1 MIGPAR
7 GGRPGAAAQE
17 AEYERM
23 AAAGTAAG
31 VVVCL
36 RADPGAQ
43 PPQLQPLCGCDAA
56 RGRGRERAP
65 MPTDDD

>member
-1 MIGPAR
+1 MSAWPLPALR
-7 GGRPGAAAQE
+7 LVS
-17 AEYERM
+17 
-23 AAAGTAAG
+23 T

>member
-7 GGRPGAAAQE
+7 GGRRRRRGSRQE
-17 AEYERM
+17 AEYDERM

-43 PPQLQPLCGCDAA
+43 PPQLQPQRLRCSA
-56 RGRGRERAP
+56 REGAERAP
-65 MPTDDD
+65 MPTD